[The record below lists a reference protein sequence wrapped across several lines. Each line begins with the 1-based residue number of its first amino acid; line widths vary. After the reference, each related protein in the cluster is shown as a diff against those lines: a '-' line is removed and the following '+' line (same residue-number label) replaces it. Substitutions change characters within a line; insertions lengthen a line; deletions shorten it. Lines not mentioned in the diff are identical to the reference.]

1 MEPHRFTRICR
12 FASIK
17 LWRVNLRVQLFVL
30 QSIVYDQ
37 MEEKSSNRLTATLL
51 KNCRLE
57 NIGCS
62 KYQFIF
68 VTAALRVLILLKDN
82 AFGCSF
88 PEIH

>member
-1 MEPHRFTRICR
+1 M
-12 FASIK
+12 
-17 LWRVNLRVQLFVL
+17 QLFVL

-57 NIGCS
+57 SIECS

-82 AFGCSF
+82 AFGFLMQLTLIGYLLISGNTLTRN
-88 PEIH
+88 